1 MPVRVGLRTLAAA
14 FGAAL
19 VAATLPLLS
28 PLHGSSGAAVAQQT
42 AASVLRIR
50 LGSDV
55 TSFDPHRPSTIENTT
70 FAVHVFDG
78 LFGYNLRDMSIE
90 PRLVREY
97 SVSEDGLTYTF
108 HLRENVQFHRG
119 FGELTAQDVKFSL
132 ERVLNPA
139 SASPWRAELRNVAS
153 IATEGRHTVV
163 IRLATPNANFLH
175 ALAGRNQALILS
187 QRAVEQ
193 LGNDWA
199 RNPVGTGPYTFE
211 SWRPGE
217 RVVLRAN
224 DAYFRGRSP
233 IDRVELVVIPEE
245 TSAEIALLN
254 REIDV
259 FFALQSPEVIQ
270 RLQAR
275 SGFTV
280 DTRPALISCH
290 LVLNTTVRPL
300 NDVRV
305 RRAMAHAINRESLV
319 RDFFRGTKV
328 LTATPLT
335 PEYLEYTADVPLYP
349 YDPARARA
357 LLAEAGLA
365 NGFDFHYVTVA
376 LAPFD
381 QFPVAVAEDL
391 KAVGIRVRLT
401 VMERAAYGAA
411 RAAGTIPSATTC
423 PSNSPSPDTLLRG
436 LLHSDGFPPGV
447 NTARYSGADQMLDAA
462 QRARSPEERLRHY
475 HAAQRQIMTDVPTI
489 PLYADRLFTARHNG
503 VQGVLTSAAFWVDSY
518 GATVRR

>member
-1 MPVRVGLRTLAAA
+1 MRIGLRGLVAA

-19 VAATLPLLS
+19 VAATLPSLA
-28 PLHGSSGAAVAQQT
+28 PLPGGGGTAFAQQAT
-42 AASVLRIR
+42 ANVLRIR
-50 LGSDV
+50 LGSDI

-70 FAVHVFDG
+70 ASVHIFDG
-78 LFGYNLRDMSIE
+78 LFGYDLANMSIQ
-90 PRLVREY
+90 PRLAREY

-108 HLRENVQFHRG
+108 RLREGVQFHRN
-119 FGELTAQDVKFSL
+119 FGELTADDVKFSL

-139 SASPWRAELRNVAS
+139 TASPWRSELRN
-153 IATEGRHTVV
+153 IAAISTEGRHTVV
-163 IRLATPNANFLH
+163 IRLSAPNANFLH
-175 ALAGRNQALILS
+175 ALTGRNQALIVS
-187 QRAVEQ
+187 RRAVEQ

-199 RNPVGTGPYTFE
+199 RNPVGTGAYTFE
-211 SWRPGE
+211 AWRPGE
-217 RVVLRAN
+217 RVILRAN

-259 FFALQSPEVIQ
+259 FFALQAPEVIQ
-270 RLQAR
+270 RLQGRA
-275 SGFTV
+275 GFTV
-280 DTRPALISCH
+280 DSRPALISCH
-290 LVLNTTVRPL
+290 LVLNNTVRPL

-335 PEYLEYTADVPLYP
+335 PEYPEYTTDVPQYP

-411 RAAGTIPSATTC
+411 RASGNLPSATTC

-462 QRARSPEERLRHY
+462 QRAQNPQERLRHY
-475 HAAQRQIMTDVPTI
+475 HAAQRQIMTDVPVI

>member
-1 MPVRVGLRTLAAA
+1 MAFATRLKGLGALVGLVLAATLAQPPAA
-14 FGAAL
+14 LDGSGGAAL
-19 VAATLPLLS
+19 
-28 PLHGSSGAAVAQQT
+28 AQQ
-42 AASVLRIR
+42 APASVLRIR
-50 LGSDV
+50 IGSDV
-55 TSFDPHRPSTIENTT
+55 TSFDPHRPSTIENTS
-70 FAVHVFDG
+70 FSVHVYDG
-78 LFGYNLRDMSIE
+78 LFGYNLRTMTIE

-108 HLRENVQFHRG
+108 HLREGVQFHRN
-119 FGELTAQDVKFSL
+119 FGELTAEDVKFSY

-139 SASPWRAELRNVAS
+139 TASPWRADLRSIAS
-153 IATEGRHTVV
+153 ITTAGKYTVV
-163 IRLATPNANFLH
+163 IRLSAPNANFLH
-175 ALAGRNQALILS
+175 ALTSRNQALILS
-187 QRAVEQ
+187 KRAIEQ
-193 LGNDWA
+193 MGNDWA
-199 RNPVGTGPYTFE
+199 LNPVGTGPYMFE
-211 SWRPGE
+211 AWRPGE
-217 RVVLRAN
+217 RVLLRAN
-224 DAYFRGRSP
+224 PNYFRGRSP
-233 IDRVELVVIPEE
+233 IDRVELVLIPEE

-259 FFALQSPEVIQ
+259 FFALQSPEIIQ

-275 SGFTV
+275 NGVTV
-280 DTRPALISCH
+280 DSRPALISCH
-290 LVLNTTVRPL
+290 LVLNSTVRPL

-305 RRAMAHAINRESLV
+305 RRAMAHAVNRDSLV

-335 PEYLEYTADVPLYP
+335 PEYQEYTTEVPQYP

-365 NGFDFHYVTVA
+365 GGFDFHYITVA
-376 LAPFD
+376 LAPYD

-423 PSNSPSPDTLLRG
+423 PSNSPNPDTLLRG
-436 LLHSDGFPPGV
+436 LVHSDGFPPGV
-447 NTARYSGADQMLDAA
+447 NTARYSGADQLLNAA
-462 QRARSPEERLRHY
+462 QRERDPARRLDLYRQ
-475 HAAQRQIMTDVPTI
+475 AQRQIMTDVPTI

-503 VQGVLTSAAFWVDSY
+503 VEGVLTSAAFWVESY